1 MMPWNGWFSS
11 FLKDKMG
18 SENYDKLRKLV
29 LYRPDHYSGF
39 EQMPRPYMKLHIS
52 DKDPSLTHQFRHPS
66 PGSQPPV
73 ELRATDPSFGNSAD
87 DPYNVAYYK
96 RDTGRRLTSDPAAMH
111 RDIEQIKLELLPQDD
126 PRVKEAMEEFE
137 KGPGSSPGNKGVFA
151 TGKSDYDPS
160 GLRATMSTNWEAT
173 EKSLDENMPDHVS
186 FVLFVLSLL
195 LLLKEDVAFVGK
207 ERWGGLCFMFSECHV
222 THPSFLPS
230 ENFNASTTSS
240 TSQTAPN
247 THLDVEA
254 R

>member
-1 MMPWNGWFSS
+1 M
-11 FLKDKMG
+11 
-18 SENYDKLRKLV
+18 
-29 LYRPDHYSGF
+29 
-39 EQMPRPYMKLHIS
+39 
-52 DKDPSLTHQFRHPS
+52 
-66 PGSQPPV
+66 

-195 LLLKEDVAFVGK
+195 LLLKEDVAFLVQGMSCHSSLVSSLGK
-207 ERWGGLCFMFSECHV
+207 LQRINHIIHV
-222 THPSFLPS
+222 TNSSQHPPGCRSKMKL
-230 ENFNASTTSS
+230 
-240 TSQTAPN
+240 
-247 THLDVEA
+247 
-254 R
+254 